1 MRALL
6 VSLAVPAL
14 VLAGAGAVFAD
25 SRMERTLKLDPGGT
39 FRLDTDMGSVVVHGK
54 SGSGAHVLF
63 ESAGDDL
70 ESRLRFQ
77 FDEGTG
83 SASVTAKNRHQDSW
97 FGSRRDRVHVTVEVP
112 FDTAVDVRT
121 SGGSITLSGTKRP
134 ARIRSSGGSLTVDDL
149 AAGLDGDT
157 SGGSVHVRDIVGDA
171 HVRTSGGSIEAERI
185 RGSLDADTSG
195 GSVRV
200 ETVSGDVKAHS
211 SGGPIHIREASGR
224 VDAETSGGGAEVAF
238 ARGNGKGGRIE
249 SSGGGITVLIDP
261 TVGLDIDAHADR
273 IDSDLPIT
281 TTRGFSRESLR
292 GTLNGGG
299 ASLRI
304 ETSGGSVH
312 IRPL

>member
-1 MRALL
+1 MRALP
-6 VSLAVPAL
+6 VSLIVPAL
-14 VLAGAGAVFAD
+14 LFAGATNLSAD
-25 SRMERTLKLDPGGT
+25 SRVERTLKLEPGGS
-39 FRLDTDMGSVVVHGK
+39 FRLDTDVGSVAVRGK

-63 ESAGDDL
+63 ESQRDDL
-70 ESRLRFQ
+70 EDRLHFQ
-77 FDEGTG
+77 FDEGAG
-83 SASVTAKNRHQDSW
+83 PVSVTAKNRHHSSW
-97 FGSRRDRVHVTVEVP
+97 FGSGRNRVHVTIEVP

-134 ARIRSSGGSLTVDDL
+134 ARLRSSGGSLTVEDL

-157 SGGSVHVRDIVGDA
+157 SGGGVRIRDVAGDA
-171 HVRTSGGSIEAERI
+171 RVRTSGGSIDALRI

-200 ETVSGDVKAHS
+200 ETVAGDIKAHS
-211 SGGPIHIREASGR
+211 SGGPIHIREPSGR
-224 VDAETSGGGAEVAF
+224 VDAETSGGGADVAF
-238 ARGNGKGGRIE
+238 APGNGKGGRIE
-249 SSGGGITVLIDP
+249 SSGGGITVLLDP
-261 TVGLDIDAHADR
+261 TVGLEIDAHADR

-281 TTRGFSRESLR
+281 TTRGFSRESLH

-299 ASLRI
+299 PPLRI

>member
-1 MRALL
+1 
-6 VSLAVPAL
+6 
-14 VLAGAGAVFAD
+14 
-25 SRMERTLKLDPGGT
+25 
-39 FRLDTDMGSVVVHGK
+39 MGSVVVRGK
-54 SGSGAHVLF
+54 SESGAHVLF
-63 ESAGDDL
+63 ESQGDDL
-70 ESRLRFQ
+70 QDRLHFQ

-83 SASVTAKNRHQDSW
+83 SASVTAKSRRHDSW
-97 FGSRRDRVHVTVEVP
+97 FGGRRDRVHVTVEVP

-134 ARIRSSGGSLTVDDL
+134 ARLRSSGGSLTVEDL

-157 SGGSVHVRDIVGDA
+157 SGGGVRIRDVAGDA
-171 HVRTSGGSIEAERI
+171 RVRTSGGSIEAERI

-211 SGGPIHIREASGR
+211 SGGPIHIRDASGR

-249 SSGGGITVLIDP
+249 SSGGGITVLLDP

-299 ASLRI
+299 PSLRI